1 MLQGALQRYS
11 PSIPTCPTPYPSPQ
25 LRPVIID
32 VVPPRF
38 ELAGSELPV
47 GGVTSQ
53 SAAVAEGRVIS
64 HNDDAYVSRQEVVEI
79 RPMVQAMA
87 SHIQAPVP
95 NHIQA
100 LRSEHLNRL
109 TSGPT
114 GRPTLDVALDAANFP
129 FIQGTTQA
137 APVKHGVVK
146 IKNVCLS
153 TIVSHTAMDYLQ
165 AV

>member
-1 MLQGALQRYS
+1 V
-11 PSIPTCPTPYPSPQ
+11 TP
-25 LRPVIID
+25 
-32 VVPPRF
+32 
-38 ELAGSELPV
+38 
-47 GGVTSQ
+47 Q

-64 HNDDAYVSRQEVVEI
+64 HNDSAYVTHQEVVEI

-87 SHIQAPVP
+87 PHIQAPVP
-95 NHIQA
+95 SHIQA

-114 GRPTLDVALDAANFP
+114 GRPTLDVALDPANFP

-146 IKNVCLS
+146 IKNVSLLTRCLS
-153 TIVSHTAMDYLQ
+153 QCNGLLTSTLDPILHQ
-165 AV
+165 ASRDHRLLGSELEDPE